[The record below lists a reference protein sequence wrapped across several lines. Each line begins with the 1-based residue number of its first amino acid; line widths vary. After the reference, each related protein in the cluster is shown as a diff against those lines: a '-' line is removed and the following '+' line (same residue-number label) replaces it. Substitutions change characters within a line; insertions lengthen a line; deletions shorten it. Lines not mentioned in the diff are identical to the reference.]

1 MSGGNES
8 SAEAAGLVIGDA
20 PAPVHAVRIAFGAL
34 DAAVLARVAPV
45 FVICRLFARDSDAV
59 TVAETLAALR
69 WTGRL
74 VVIAPGLPNRAMVQ
88 REIQSGAPGIKVE
101 VVPELQA

>member
-8 SAEAAGLVIGDA
+8 GAETAGLVIGDA
-20 PAPVHAVRIAFGAL
+20 PAPDHAVRIAFGTL
-34 DAAVLARVAPV
+34 DAAVLARVAPA
-45 FVICRLFARDSDAV
+45 FVICRLFAKDSDAMA
-59 TVAETLAALR
+59 VAEVLAALR
-69 WTGRL
+69 WKGRL